1 VGFFLHA
8 WLPARN
14 VMSRAMLSGVPD
26 LFVDFGA
33 AFEA

>member
-1 VGFFLHA
+1 MHA
-8 WLPARN
+8 RLPALK
-14 VMSRAMLSGVPD
+14 VMSHAMLSGVPD